1 MKYFIGGIVA
11 TIFWILVAYLLPV
24 DEEGRYYDCRMSE
37 FHPDYPPEVKEQC
50 RRIMSG
56 KATIT

>member
-1 MKYFIGGIVA
+1 MKYIIGGIAA
-11 TIFWILVAYLLPV
+11 TIFWLIVLYLLPV
-24 DEEGRYYDCRMSE
+24 NEGRYYDCRISE
-37 FHPDYPPEVKEQC
+37 FHPDYPPEVKEEC